1 MTEKVTEEKS
11 YLKDWTLNIAKKSAM
26 HCSGIEYKY
35 IPQGEEGKPRLKIAN
50 MPEWFK
56 AQMAQGKTSDE
67 CYAELDGLSNQ
78 FIAIA
83 EDIILPAAQ
92 EYEQQLKKARGG
104 YE

>member
-1 MTEKVTEEKS
+1 
-11 YLKDWTLNIAKKSAM
+11 
-26 HCSGIEYKY
+26 
-35 IPQGEEGKPRLKIAN
+35 

-56 AQMAQGKTSDE
+56 SQMAQGKTSDE

-92 EYEQQLKKARGG
+92 KYEQQLKKARGG

>member
-1 MTEKVTEEKS
+1 MQ
-11 YLKDWTLNIAKKSAM
+11 W
-26 HCSGIEYKY
+26 SGLGYKY
-35 IPQGEEGKPRLKIAN
+35 IPQGDDGTPRLDSAN

-56 AQMAQGKTSDE
+56 SQMAQGKTSDE